1 MSIDI
6 EHTSGIDVVSTTAQN
21 IPQRYTLHL
30 PPFRFSHTK
39 HSSGIPSKGHV
50 GFTNLH
56 SPRNSRPSM
65 CPFAKNTNYT
75 KTTGSPQETTKLKV
89 MHYFA
94 SLFCATA
101 VEPLSTACILL
112 PTGKL
117 GFKPP
122 EALPDTAPDMFPIKL
137 GTNLDPAD
145 QHNHLHFHNNP
156 DSILDKNQDSQTVDH
171 LLVAVCFLYS
181 VCLEGPEP
189 LRNLLQHVLVT
200 LD

>member
-56 SPRNSRPSM
+56 SPRNSRPSI
-65 CPFAKNTNYT
+65 TNYT

-101 VEPLSTACILL
+101 VEPLSTACH
-112 PTGKL
+112 PCAWGHARNSNCTCMK
-117 GFKPP
+117 
-122 EALPDTAPDMFPIKL
+122 
-137 GTNLDPAD
+137 
-145 QHNHLHFHNNP
+145 QLHTTCY
-156 DSILDKNQDSQTVDH
+156 IWVGI
-171 LLVAVCFLYS
+171 Y
-181 VCLEGPEP
+181 LED
-189 LRNLLQHVLVT
+189 V
-200 LD
+200 